1 MCELPRNIMI
11 ENAVMEVDM
20 LGNYFGLLGKD
31 NIFENNASIR
41 ETGNGLI
48 FTTGGFTISL
58 IWSKNSVF
66 LFDSH
71 SRDGNG
77 TFTSNG
83 NSIVLSFKSLI
94 DVNCYIKMEYSK
106 HLSNFHEQQYELQYV
121 RVRAK
126 DNTSAISDAIKRNRK
141 RVQNKASFD
150 KIYGTPSHDKIKNQK
165 CENHAKLF
173 GTPEHDKVKKA
184 KRVKYAELIL

>member
-1 MCELPRNIMI
+1 
-11 ENAVMEVDM
+11 
-20 LGNYFGLLGKD
+20 
-31 NIFENNASIR
+31 
-41 ETGNGLI
+41 
-48 FTTGGFTISL
+48 
-58 IWSKNSVF
+58 
-66 LFDSH
+66 
-71 SRDGNG
+71 
-77 TFTSNG
+77 
-83 NSIVLSFKSLI
+83 
-94 DVNCYIKMEYSK
+94 MEYSK

-173 GTPEHDKVKKA
+173 GTPEHDKVKKV